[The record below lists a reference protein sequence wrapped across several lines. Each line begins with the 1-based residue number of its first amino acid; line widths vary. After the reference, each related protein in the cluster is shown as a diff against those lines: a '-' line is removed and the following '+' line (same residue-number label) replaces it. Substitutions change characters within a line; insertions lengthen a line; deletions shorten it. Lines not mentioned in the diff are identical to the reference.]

1 MTKVI
6 IAVFDGLQ
14 PAQIDSSV
22 CPNIH
27 QLSQDGCFFES
38 HHPVF
43 PSVTRINAASM
54 VTGVNPGSHGLP
66 GNTFVARDFDPGRVL
81 SAMEPEL
88 AAIASSGLPV
98 LYTPTLQE
106 ILSTVGLEYM
116 SIGVGTSG
124 NAYAHNPRGE
134 EFGGATIHPDFSIP
148 SSLHASLL
156 GSFGEWPA
164 ESIPNTDRYVHAMD
178 IFMDFVLEEK
188 NPDVALIWS
197 SEPDK
202 SQHAFGVGSLESCAA
217 LSQADA
223 QFGRLLG
230 YLETSPNHKNADVL
244 VLSDHGYSTIIGT
257 VDIEKEMKRSGFP
270 VGPGPEGV
278 LVASNGGSALIY
290 VGGSNRDLAD
300 RIVSW
305 LISNEWCGAVLASE
319 RLGDIEGTIPASVI
333 SYDGPRCPDIT
344 VSFKW
349 TSEMNVER
357 FAGHVY
363 STGGA
368 AGLGQHGSMSR
379 HEMNNTLLC
388 RGPSFRKGERILS
401 PSGNID
407 VMPTVLDLLGV
418 AVPESI
424 DGRVLEEAFSDFEGE
439 IVSETREYVAT
450 RKTEKHTYEQSIV
463 VSRVDNS
470 IYLDEGNSSVQIVQ
484 I

>member
-1 MTKVI
+1 MSRVI

-148 SSLHASLL
+148 SSLHANLL

-178 IFMDFVLEEK
+178 IFLDFVLEEK

-202 SQHAFGVGSLESCAA
+202 SQHAFGVGSPESCAA

-230 YLETSPNHKNADVL
+230 YLEASQNHKKADVL
-244 VLSDHGYSTIIGT
+244 VLSDHGYSTIIEA
-257 VDIEKEMKRSGFP
+257 VDIEGEMKRAGFH

-290 VGGSNRDLAD
+290 VGEANRDLAD
-300 RIVSW
+300 KIVSW
-305 LISNEWCGAVLASE
+305 LISNEWCGAILASE
-319 RLGDIEGTIPASVI
+319 RLGHIEGTIPASVI

-368 AGLGQHGSMSR
+368 TGLGQHGSMSR

-388 RGPSFRKGERILS
+388 KGPSFRKGDRILS

-418 AVPESI
+418 AVPESV
-424 DGRVLEEAFSDFEGE
+424 DGRVLKEAFSDFEDE
-439 IVSETREYVAT
+439 IVSETKEYVAT
-450 RKTEKHTYEQSIV
+450 RKTEEHTYEQSIV

-470 IYLDEGNSSVQIVQ
+470 IYLDEGNSSVQIAQ